1 MKVKITRIGN
11 SKGIRIPKPILEQL
25 RIEKEVELETDGDSL
40 IIRPTRELRKGWDVA
55 FKKMAQKCDDKLILG
70 DDPHSSKWDENE
82 WQW

>member
-40 IIRPTRELRKGWDVA
+40 IIRSTRELRKGWDAA
-55 FKKMAQKCDDKLILG
+55 FKKMAQRRDDKLILG